1 MYRVLPASKI
11 SLGSGVESFYWGFI
25 AYALLIKSLT
35 TGRTQSPAP
44 LHSPDV
50 GLISAGSMPQASDDM
65 AGLSALTSSH
75 PESSP

>member
-1 MYRVLPASKI
+1 M
-11 SLGSGVESFYWGFI
+11 
-25 AYALLIKSLT
+25 YALLIKSLT
-35 TGRTQSPAP
+35 TGQTQSPAP

-50 GLISAGSMPQASDDM
+50 GLISAGSMLQASDDM